1 MTVTNPGSQ
10 IWITGYPFSGLQIKA
25 TDSKNLALT
34 FTATGLPP
42 GLHVD
47 TATWT
52 IGGTPTTAGTYTV
65 KVTATDSGGSTGT
78 TSFIFTIY

>member
-10 IWITGYPFSGLQIKA
+10 IWITGYPFSGLQIMA
-25 TDSKNLALT
+25 ADSKNLALT

-42 GLHVD
+42 GVKISASGAV
-47 TATWT
+47 T
-52 IGGTPTTAGTYTV
+52 GTPTTAGTYTV